1 MEAGPGRGK
10 AAEVGREQL
19 GGVWVGSGLG
29 TGVRPPPG
37 TVGEAMGRK
46 MPREGGTAPALR
58 GLCAAGAG
66 GARLRV
72 GLEENL
78 SASASGNV
86 SCPPPPTPLRVSRV
100 GSEAL
105 AGLGLLGAKRW
116 PKRWSKKPPW
126 PAKGAGST

>member
-1 MEAGPGRGK
+1 MGGQRFGD
-10 AAEVGREQL
+10 GRE
-19 GGVWVGSGLG
+19 
-29 TGVRPPPG
+29 TPPG

-78 SASASGNV
+78 SALASGNV
-86 SCPPPPTPLRVSRV
+86 SCPPPPALPTPLRVSRV

-116 PKRWSKKPPW
+116 PKRWSKNRRGLRKVLVPPDDT
-126 PAKGAGST
+126 AS